1 MDEAE
6 KRRQGLEAL
15 RRVALSLDALCARVN
30 DLGCFCC
37 LAFTPHRQCFQALAD
52 RLAKAIARRHTT
64 GFQFTIVYNRMLAIF
79 RQLRDVYRVHG
90 LGLDPLV
97 RNLREQLR

>member
-15 RRVALSLDALCARVN
+15 RQVALSLDVLCARVN
-30 DLGCFCC
+30 DFNCFRC
-37 LAFTPHRQCFQALAD
+37 LPFTPHRQCFQTLAD
-52 RLAKAIARRHTT
+52 RLAKTIARRYTT
-64 GFQFTIVYNRMLAIF
+64 GFQFTVVYNRMLTMF